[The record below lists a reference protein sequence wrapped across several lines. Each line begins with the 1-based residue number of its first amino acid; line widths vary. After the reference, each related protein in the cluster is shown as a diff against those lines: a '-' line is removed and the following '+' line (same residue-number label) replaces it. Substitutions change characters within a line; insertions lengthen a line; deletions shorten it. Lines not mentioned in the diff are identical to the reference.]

1 MPRDYQKR
9 KNVKRFPLRP
19 KAVIFDMDGVIVDSM
34 PYHFL
39 AWYEALRPL
48 GIRVTCFDIYM
59 REGERWE
66 KSLRDFLRTAGLSPS
81 KKLLLKTFRRRQR
94 IFRSY
99 FKRLIFSGAEEFL
112 ECLNQQGYLLGLVT
126 GTPIA
131 EVKRILPQRI
141 RRMFGI
147 IVSGDRVTNGK
158 PHPEPYFKAAQ
169 GLKARPAECI
179 VIENAPLGIESAKR
193 AGMFCVALATSLPE
207 DYLKRADVVVRRLED
222 IFSLLEPS
230 CRNISSRPFAA

>member
-1 MPRDYQKR
+1 
-9 KNVKRFPLRP
+9 
-19 KAVIFDMDGVIVDSM
+19 MDGVIVDSM

-66 KSLRDFLRTAGLSPS
+66 KSLGDFLKTAGLDPT

-99 FKRLIFSGAEEFL
+99 FKRLIFSGAEDFL
-112 ECLNQQGYLLGLVT
+112 KCLDKRGYLLGLVT
-126 GTPIA
+126 GTPLA
-131 EVKRILPQRI
+131 EVKRILPERI
-141 RRMFGI
+141 RSMFGI
-147 IVSGDRVTNGK
+147 LVTGDRVKNGK
-158 PHPEPYFKAAQ
+158 PHPEPYVKAAQ
-169 GLKARPAECI
+169 GLRVRPAECM

-193 AGMFCVALATSLPE
+193 AGMFCIALATSLPQE
-207 DYLKRADVVVRRLED
+207 YLERADVVVRRLED
-222 IFSLLEPS
+222 IFPLLEGPFPPS
-230 CRNISSRPFAA
+230 PLPHKQL